1 MCIDWLQRSSIINDS
16 SREVAEMMGKEHKHI
31 LQYIEGNKDVAG
43 IRPVLESQG
52 LDSQNYFIP
61 STYRAW

>member
-1 MCIDWLQRSSIINDS
+1 
-16 SREVAEMMGKEHKHI
+16 MMGKEHKHI

>member
-1 MCIDWLQRSSIINDS
+1 MMQLQAKGLKTIS
-16 SREVAEMMGKEHKHI
+16 SREVAEMLGKEHKHI

-61 STYRAW
+61 STYRA